1 MGFQAGKKV
10 TNSMPRDRRQMTLET
25 AENIAAQG
33 LAFLAEEPA
42 RLSHFLTLTGLR
54 PDEVRAQA
62 ETPEFLAAVL
72 EHIVNDE
79 SLLLVFAA
87 NASIAPEMIGP
98 ALTHLR
104 GRTRTG

>member
-1 MGFQAGKKV
+1 MA
-10 TNSMPRDRRQMTLET
+10 RRRQEMTPEW
-25 AENIAAQG
+25 AESLAAQG
-33 LAFLAEEPA
+33 LAFLAEDPA

-62 ETPEFLAAVL
+62 ETPQFLAAVL

-87 NASIAPEMIGP
+87 NASIAPETIAP
-98 ALTHLR
+98 ALALLH
-104 GRTRTG
+104 GRTRLA

>member
-1 MGFQAGKKV
+1 
-10 TNSMPRDRRQMTLET
+10 MTMEA

-33 LAFLAEEPA
+33 LGFLAEDPA

-62 ETPEFLAAVL
+62 ETPGFLTAVL

-79 SLLLVFAA
+79 SLLLVFAS
-87 NASIAPEMIGP
+87 NASIAPEMIAP
-98 ALTHLR
+98 ALTLLR
-104 GRTRTG
+104 GRTRTA

>member
-1 MGFQAGKKV
+1 
-10 TNSMPRDRRQMTLET
+10 MTLET

-33 LAFLAEEPA
+33 LGFLAEDAA

-62 ETPEFLAAVL
+62 ETPEFLTAVL

-79 SLLLVFAA
+79 SLLLVFAS
-87 NASIAPEMIGP
+87 NASIAPEMIAP
-98 ALTHLR
+98 ALTLLR
-104 GRTRTG
+104 GRTRTA